1 MLLDDVRKELKR
13 AEKDLL
19 SRKNVVSVGV
29 GYKTSNGKKTKKLSL
44 ICSVEQKKPKE
55 ALANDD
61 IIPREINGVAT
72 DVVQSGVIKAFSNTE
87 KRRPALGGDSI
98 GHFAITAGTL
108 GCLVKKNGETL
119 ILSNNHV
126 LANSNEA
133 VVNDAIL
140 QPGSYDRGTMED
152 KIATLKEWVSINF
165 VENGL
170 PDTECPIAK
179 SSAFIVNLFA
189 FLTGSKSRVQAYSL
203 ETATNLMDAALA
215 KPINDADVKNEING
229 IGVIS
234 GTKEVTLGMKVHK
247 QGRTTGYTTGV
258 VDQID
263 VTTQV
268 SYGTNKTG
276 VFSDQIIITTDE
288 SVPFSQPGDSG
299 SAVLS
304 GTDLVGLLFAGSD
317 TVTIINRISN
327 VFGAFGCTIV

>member
-1 MLLDDVRKELKR
+1 MHIDEVRKELQSARRELFSK
-13 AEKDLL
+13 
-19 SRKNVVSVGV
+19 SNVVSVGV
-29 GYKTSNGKKTKKLSL
+29 GYKSSNGKKTDKLSL

-55 ALANDD
+55 ILAQKD

-72 DVVQSGVIKAFSNTE
+72 DVIQSGVIKALSNTA

-98 GHFAITAGTL
+98 GHFAITAGTF
-108 GCLVKKNGETL
+108 GCLVRKNGEIM

-126 LANSNEA
+126 MANSNDAMIE
-133 VVNDAIL
+133 DAIL
-140 QPGSYDRGTMED
+140 QPGSYDRGTMDD
-152 KIATLKEWVSINF
+152 KIAVLKEWVPISFI
-165 VENGL
+165 ENGL
-170 PDTECPIAK
+170 PDTGCPIAK
-179 SSAFIVNLFA
+179 SSAFILNALA

-203 ETATNLMDAALA
+203 EAAANLIDAALA
-215 KPINDADVKNEING
+215 KPLNDNDVSKEISG
-229 IGVIS
+229 IGTIT
-234 GTKEVTLGMKVHK
+234 GAKEVTLGMKVHK
-247 QGRTTGYTTGV
+247 MGRTTGYTTGI

-327 VFGAFGCTIV
+327 VFNAFDCTFA

>member
-1 MLLDDVRKELKR
+1 MLLDDVRKELKK

-19 SRKNVVSVGV
+19 SKKNVVSVGI
-29 GYKTSNGKKTKKLSL
+29 GYKTFNGKKTDKLSL
-44 ICSVEQKKPKE
+44 VCSVEQKKPKE
-55 ALANDD
+55 TLANKD
-61 IIPREINGVAT
+61 IIPREVNGVLT

-133 VVNDAIL
+133 MVNDAIL

-179 SSAFIVNLFA
+179 SSAFIVNLLA

-203 ETATNLMDAALA
+203 NTATNLVDAALA
-215 KPINDADVKNEING
+215 KPIKDSDVKNEING

-327 VFGAFGCTIV
+327 VFGAFGCTIA

>member
-1 MLLDDVRKELKR
+1 MLLDDVRKELKNSQR
-13 AEKDLL
+13 ELL
-19 SRKNVVSVGV
+19 SKGNVVSVGV
-29 GYKTSNGKKTKKLSL
+29 GYKSSSGKKTNKLSF

-55 ALANDD
+55 TLAQKD
-61 IIPREINGVAT
+61 IIPREINGVPT
-72 DVVQSGVIKAFSNTE
+72 DVIQSGVIKAFSNTT

-108 GCLVKKNGETL
+108 GCLVRKNGEFM

-126 LANSNEA
+126 MANSNEA
-133 VVNDAIL
+133 MIDDAIL
-140 QPGSYDRGTMED
+140 QPGAYDRGTMED
-152 KIATLKEWVSINF
+152 KIAVLKEWIPVNF
-165 VENGL
+165 IENGL
-170 PDTECPIAK
+170 PDTGCSIAK
-179 SSAFIVNLFA
+179 SSAFILNVLA

-203 ETATNLMDAALA
+203 EAATNLIDAALA
-215 KPINDADVKNEING
+215 KPLNDDDVKNEING
-229 IGVIS
+229 IGIIS

-247 QGRTTGYTTGV
+247 MGRTTGYTKGV

-276 VFSDQIIITTDE
+276 VFTDQIIITTDE

-327 VFGAFGCTIV
+327 VFSAFGCTIA